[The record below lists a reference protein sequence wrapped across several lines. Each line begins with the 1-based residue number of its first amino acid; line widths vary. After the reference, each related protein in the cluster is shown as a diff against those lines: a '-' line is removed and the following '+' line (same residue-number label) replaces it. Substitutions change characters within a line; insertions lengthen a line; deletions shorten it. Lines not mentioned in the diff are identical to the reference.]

1 MSAAVRSRL
10 NIGIAVAGAGVI
22 ALAPINPSMPTI
34 AEPLAHSVSTAAVA
48 LSATT
53 NPIEQWLQIINTTLA
68 NGGALAQTYLD
79 NPLPILRQL
88 ILNGVGYGEQAVTAL
103 RSTVTNLIDNLRL
116 DNPNGLPMQLGA
128 AWDLLRAGDIA
139 NGLPAL
145 YGAVAG
151 YALFSAFP
159 LINVVQIPIAMAQ
172 NFANAVEAGL
182 GGVVQLALGVLS
194 VPAAVVGATASQLQ
208 AVFDAVKAG
217 DLLGTINEALG
228 IPGAFVGA
236 VLNGFG
242 FNPGLLSPDGFFDI
256 AIRALNSIAQA
267 IAPGAAPMLAPAAKA
282 AVSGP
287 SALPPDAST
296 VATVTLD
303 IDAGVTDGA
312 TQALATQTSPDDTTG
327 TEPVATEPVAEPL
340 AAEPVA
346 GEPVASEPVSTEPVV
361 TEPAG
366 TEPAVTEPAASEP
379 VANEPVSTEP
389 AATEP
394 AATDTE
400 EAAERES
407 SKRELRT
414 TVGTSGADTGEAGVS
429 RSAIG
434 KKGES
439 TTSAGSTG
447 HEDRSDSTDSD
458 KDNAS
463 SDKDSSPSGNDSS
476 GAAA

>member
-48 LSATT
+48 LSAST

-79 NPLPILRQL
+79 NPLPIVRQL
-88 ILNGVGYGEQAVTAL
+88 IVNGLGYGEQTVTAL
-103 RSTVTNLIDNLRL
+103 QSTVTNLVNNLRL

-128 AWDLLRAGDIA
+128 AWDLLRVGDIA

-159 LINVVQIPIAMAQ
+159 LINLAQIPITMAK
-172 NFANAVEAGL
+172 NFANVVEAGL
-182 GGVVQLALGVLS
+182 GGAVQLVLGVLS
-194 VPAAVVGATASQLQ
+194 VPAAVVGGTASQLQ

-242 FNPGLLSPDGFFDI
+242 SNPGLLSTDGFVDI
-256 AIRALNSIAQA
+256 AIRALNSIAVA
-267 IAPGAAPMLAPAAKA
+267 LGAAPAATSTLALSAAK
-282 AVSGP
+282 VTDTGP
-287 SALPPDAST
+287 SALPSDAST
-296 VATVTLD
+296 VATVTVSTG
-303 IDAGVTDGA
+303 AGVTGGA
-312 TQALATQTSPDDTTG
+312 TQALATESTPVDTTV
-327 TEPVATEPVAEPL
+327 T
-340 AAEPVA
+340 
-346 GEPVASEPVSTEPVV
+346 EPVASEPVAEPVV
-361 TEPAG
+361 TE
-366 TEPAVTEPAASEP
+366 TV
-379 VANEPVSTEP
+379 
-389 AATEP
+389 
-394 AATDTE
+394 ATDATSQRE
-400 EAAERES
+400 LLTTLRES
-407 SKRELRT
+407 R
-414 TVGTSGADTGEAGVS
+414 GDT
-429 RSAIG
+429 G

-439 TTSAGSTG
+439 TTSTRSTSR
-447 HEDRSDSTDSD
+447 ENRPDRTDYRKSST
-458 KDNAS
+458 S
-463 SDKDSSPSGNDSS
+463 SDKGSDASGSDSS

>member
-22 ALAPINPSMPTI
+22 ALAPINPSMPPI
-34 AEPLAHSVSTAAVA
+34 AEPLAHSVSNAAVA
-48 LSATT
+48 LSAST

-88 ILNGVGYGEQAVTAL
+88 ILNGIGYGEQTVTAL
-103 RSTVTNLIDNLRL
+103 QATVTNLVNNLRP

-139 NGLPAL
+139 NGLPAV
-145 YGAVAG
+145 YGALAG

-159 LINVVQIPIAMAQ
+159 LINMVEIPIAMAQ
-172 NFANAVEAGL
+172 NFANVVQAGL

-217 DLLGTINEALG
+217 DLLGTINEVLG
-228 IPGAFVGA
+228 VPGAFVGA
-236 VLNGFG
+236 LLNGFG
-242 FNPGLLSPDGFFDI
+242 FNPGLLSPDGFVDI
-256 AIRALNSIAQA
+256 AIRTLNSIAEA
-267 IAPGAAPMLAPAAKA
+267 LGAAPVAAPMLAPFAAKA
-282 AVSGP
+282 ADTGP
-287 SALPPDAST
+287 SALPSDPST
-296 VATVTLD
+296 IATVTLD
-303 IDAGVTDGA
+303 TDAGVTDGA
-312 TQALATQTSPDDTTG
+312 TQALATETTPDDTIV

-346 GEPVASEPVSTEPVV
+346 TEPVSTEPVM
-361 TEPAG
+361 TEPAA
-366 TEPAVTEPAASEP
+366 TEPAVTEPAAHEP
-379 VANEPVSTEP
+379 VATEPSSTEP
-389 AATEP
+389 A
-394 AATDTE
+394 TDTE
-400 EAAERES
+400 AAAERES

-414 TVGTSGADTGEAGVS
+414 TMGASGGETGKAGVS
-429 RSAIG
+429 RSAVG

-439 TTSAGSTG
+439 TTSSGSTS
-447 HEDRSDSTDSD
+447 HENSSDSTDSGR
-458 KDNAS
+458 DNTGS
-463 SDKDSSPSGNDSS
+463 GSETGPSGNDSS